1 MRDWQK
7 LSVEEGKVLGRKGSP
22 LGGTSVEEREHE
34 LLVASV
40 PQTQLGWG
48 CSTPQGLEII
58 EQLQKEPC
66 SLPASKLTHKGEVE
80 IPRDVDQTLI
90 LEDLVVSESPS
101 WWPWVSLGQDSHWH
115 RTCGHHLS
123 AAPLVLAQ
131 PRGTPC
137 EGVVSPVSPQ
147 FPPVLRH
154 SGQIPDWLGS
164 RRATLRQ

>member
-40 PQTQLGWG
+40 PQTQLSWG

-101 WWPWVSLGQDSHWH
+101 WWPWTGHLTRLKPMFSIIKRGSDITAQGMGELGARQ
-115 RTCGHHLS
+115 
-123 AAPLVLAQ
+123 PLAQ
-131 PRGTPC
+131 NLWTSSQCCSPCFGPTPRHPM
-137 EGVVSPVSPQ
+137 
-147 FPPVLRH
+147 
-154 SGQIPDWLGS
+154 
-164 RRATLRQ
+164 